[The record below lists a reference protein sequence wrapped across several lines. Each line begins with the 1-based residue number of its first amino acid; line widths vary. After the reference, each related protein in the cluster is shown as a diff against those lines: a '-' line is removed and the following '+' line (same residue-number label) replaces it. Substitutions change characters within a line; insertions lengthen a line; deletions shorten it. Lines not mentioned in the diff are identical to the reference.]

1 MGYTWA
7 QFTQYLRLANARE
20 AERRAADLVVVNQA
34 FAGGDSARKLLQ
46 DLHRRAE
53 EA

>member
-7 QFTQYLRLANARE
+7 QFTQYLRLAQARE
-20 AERRAADLVVVNQA
+20 AERRAADLVVANHA
-34 FAGGDSARKLLQ
+34 FAGGDGAKKLLQ
-46 DLHRRAE
+46 DLHRRAG